1 MKSPDPISEWSQD
14 EIGSWLRGLDA
25 GLDKYKE
32 RFSSFSILIFS
43 ENLMKIAEK
52 EELRF
57 ATGHQLLAARYND
70 LLEFGVAKIGHQEA
84 IFDAVSLLDE
94 TVREIRYGSLK
105 STAKR
110 LAEKCLK
117 LQHSRNPTERPI
129 GSWDPVNAQQI
140 SNKVSVLLFRLFIL
154 FFQHFELALE
164 VLAGVRQLIGHL
176 QAYNQNGYGGKVI
189 DGHAHDHAQLA
200 RLALELSR
208 TALQPLPAWASL
220 EPITN
225 CCFEVAI

>member
-1 MKSPDPISEWSQD
+1 MKLFVYTEPS
-14 EIGSWLRGLDA
+14 
-25 GLDKYKE
+25 DK
-32 RFSSFSILIFS
+32 
-43 ENLMKIAEK
+43 NVTK
-52 EELRF
+52 EELRL

-140 SNKVSVLLFRLFIL
+140 SNKVSGLLFRLIIFSISIL
-154 FFQHFELALE
+154 NWRSKFSQGL
-164 VLAGVRQLIGHL
+164 
-176 QAYNQNGYGGKVI
+176 
-189 DGHAHDHAQLA
+189 D
-200 RLALELSR
+200 S
-208 TALQPLPAWASL
+208 
-220 EPITN
+220 
-225 CCFEVAI
+225 

>member
-14 EIGSWLRGLDA
+14 EIGNWLRGLDA

-32 RFSSFSILIFS
+32 WLFHNFSNFSFIQ
-43 ENLMKIAEK
+43 NRWMKNAIK
-52 EELRF
+52 EELRL

-117 LQHSRNPTERPI
+117 LQHSRKDYR
-129 GSWDPVNAQQI
+129 
-140 SNKVSVLLFRLFIL
+140 
-154 FFQHFELALE
+154 
-164 VLAGVRQLIGHL
+164 
-176 QAYNQNGYGGKVI
+176 
-189 DGHAHDHAQLA
+189 
-200 RLALELSR
+200 
-208 TALQPLPAWASL
+208 
-220 EPITN
+220 
-225 CCFEVAI
+225 